1 MKNTRLFTMKKK
13 WERPESILEE
23 KKWFFFMSI
32 GKEAYEGTV
41 NGVLSKDEGLL
52 RLEIINL

>member
-1 MKNTRLFTMKKK
+1 
-13 WERPESILEE
+13 
-23 KKWFFFMSI
+23 MSI